1 MDDELRLLQ
10 EKLQNVSIRLTNFSF
25 DKQSAEALRVEY
37 KLLLIALEKFTPIR

>member
-25 DKQSAEALRVEY
+25 DKQSAEALRIEY
-37 KLLLIALEKFTPIR
+37 MQLLQALKNFTSIH